1 MEEIEKV
8 IEQTVIKTVDRLKA
22 LGVIKTTDDMILE
35 ESSQLL
41 KDFYKRGAKDA
52 SVNYALQTVR
62 FDPYFRIILMYYQD
76 GKTLSEIAEAL
87 DVDTSTVSRNKKR
100 LCLEIYNAL
109 T

>member
-1 MEEIEKV
+1 MEDIEKV
-8 IEQTVIKTVDRLKA
+8 IEQTVIKTVDRLKT

-76 GKTLSEIAEAL
+76 GKTLSEIAETL

-100 LCLEIYNAL
+100 LCLEIYKAL